1 MKSELFIHWKAKER
15 SYIVGGRTD
24 DASPRW
30 LGGGSPGG
38 TGSGCVEASGS
49 PTQAGG
55 WARQWPVAA
64 ESGAWPFHAAGS
76 LQDWPVLHGHR
87 LPFSLFLRRKHSLS
101 PPLAWPGQPVL
112 PIWGR
117 LNSPGLPPTSPA
129 RLPSLREGGEGTWV
143 KDGMLAEPGPQAG
156 AATCLLWRQP
166 SWWPLES

>member
-87 LPFSLFLRRKHSLS
+87 LPFSLFPAEVQLGDLVCQRVQSWPQGHRAPTTHCFRT
-101 PPLAWPGQPVL
+101 PPN
-112 PIWGR
+112 R
-117 LNSPGLPPTSPA
+117 C
-129 RLPSLREGGEGTWV
+129 RPSLCGPSQGRQRR
-143 KDGMLAEPGPQAG
+143 DPGSHWPCRPRPG
-156 AATCLLWRQP
+156 SPRP
-166 SWWPLES
+166 SSQQTTA